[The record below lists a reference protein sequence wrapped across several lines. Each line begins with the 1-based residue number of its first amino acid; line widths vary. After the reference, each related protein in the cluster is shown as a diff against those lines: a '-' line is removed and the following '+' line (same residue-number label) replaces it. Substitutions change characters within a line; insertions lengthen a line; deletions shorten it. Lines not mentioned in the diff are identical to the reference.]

1 MKPRKRLMTDQV
13 KLKQVLDTYECLLS
27 CVKSMPGM
35 KLENAFSPAAILA
48 LEHEQ
53 IWLQSL
59 LQEA

>member
-1 MKPRKRLMTDQV
+1 MTDQV